1 MKDTLVR
8 IGGEGGEGV
17 ISCGEMLTTAFARS
31 AYEVDTFRTYPAE
44 IKGGPA
50 MFQVRASDQSV
61 LSQGQAADI
70 LITFNEEAFQL
81 HGKSIHP
88 EGLLVYDPAQYHPH
102 DRPNAD
108 RFADGPCLLPETG
121 SGGKPEGT
129 FEAYPVPLDEI
140 TLGIVKTKLGKNVVA
155 LGVCARILGMSIGL
169 LEQMVRD
176 RFGKKG
182 ETVVAKNIDALKA
195 GYDYVDKHPFKK
207 KLPTYEAVSSPI
219 KRIVMSGNEALSI
232 GAISAGCRYYGGYP
246 ITPASDILEF
256 MEKDLPKFGGAV
268 VQTEDEISAI
278 ASVVGASYAGKKAMS
293 ATSGPG
299 LALMVEILGLSA
311 MSEIPCVIV
320 DAQRGGPSTGLPT
333 KNEQSD
339 LNLAV
344 YGAHGDA
351 PRIVLAP
358 GDVEECLYYI
368 IHAFNLSEKYQCP
381 VIFLTDQSLAH
392 RTQTFSWPDFKR
404 VPLVNR
410 LLPTEAELKEYKRFV
425 MTENGVSP
433 MALPGMEGGCYAAT
447 GLEHSERGAP
457 NFTPKIHA
465 QMSAKRARKIEVAS
479 KEKGFTAR
487 YGAKKAKIGIIGWGS
502 TQGVI
507 REGVDLA
514 AKAGIPVAHLQMKMV
529 SPLPEADVKEFLNSV
544 EQVIIAEI
552 NYSGQFNQM
561 FRSHFLVP
569 TISLTKC
576 EGLPFYA
583 EEILAKIKSVAAG
596 VGADLVSARK

>member
-1 MKDTLVR
+1 
-8 IGGEGGEGV
+8 
-17 ISCGEMLTTAFARS
+17 
-31 AYEVDTFRTYPAE
+31 
-44 IKGGPA
+44 
-50 MFQVRASDQSV
+50 MFQVRASDAAV

-70 LITFNEEAFQL
+70 LITFNEEAYQL
-81 HGKSIHP
+81 HGKSIRP
-88 EGLLVYDPAQYHPH
+88 DGLLIYDPAHY
-102 DRPNAD
+102 
-108 RFADGPCLLPETG
+108 
-121 SGGKPEGT
+121 KPEGT
-129 FEAYPVPLDEI
+129 FEAYAVPLDEI
-140 TLGIVKTKLGKNVVA
+140 TLAVVKSKLGKNVVA
-155 LGVCARILGMSIGL
+155 LGVCARVLGMSLEL

-182 ETVVAKNIDALKA
+182 EIIVAKNFEALKA

-207 KLPTYEAVSSPI
+207 ELPQFAAVSSPV
-219 KRIVMSGNEALSI
+219 KRIVMSGNEALSV

-299 LALMVEILGLSA
+299 LSLMVEILGLAA

-320 DAQRGGPSTGLPT
+320 DAQRSGPSTGMPT
-333 KNEQSD
+333 KMEQSD

-368 IHAFNLSEKYQCP
+368 MHAFNLSEKYQCP
-381 VIFLTDQSLAH
+381 VLYLTDQSLAH
-392 RTQTFSWPDFKR
+392 RTQTFPWPDFKR
-404 VPLVNR
+404 VPIINR
-410 LLPTEAELKEYKRFV
+410 TVPTEKDLKDGYTRFK
-425 MTENGVSP
+425 MTEDGVSP

-457 NFTPKIHA
+457 NFTPKMHV
-465 QMSAKRARKIEVAS
+465 QMSAKRARKIEVCS

-487 YGAKKAKIGIIGWGS
+487 YGAKKAKVGIIGWGS

-507 REGVDLA
+507 REGVDMA

-529 SPLPEADVKEFLNSV
+529 FPLPEADIREFLSSV
-544 EQVIIAEI
+544 EEVIVAEL
-552 NYSGQFNQM
+552 NWSGQFNQL

-569 TISLTKC
+569 TIALTKC

-583 EEILAKIKSVAAG
+583 EEIFAKLKSVHAGSEKPAEGAA
-596 VGADLVSARK
+596 LARS